1 MAIDKGVYAEG
12 GVSVV
17 CRDVG
22 REYRTSSGIVQA
34 LAGVD
39 GQFRRGEITAI
50 VGPSGSGK
58 STLLRI
64 LAALDRPS
72 SGSVQIDGWDIGALR
87 GDARRRLRLHNVGY
101 LFQNPADNLLGY
113 LTAAEHISFAAR
125 LRRVDPNQ
133 ELALLDRLGLTD
145 RAAHLPSQLS
155 GGEQQLVAFAAAV
168 VGRPAIVIADEPT
181 AELDAVSAAQVVEAV
196 GELRGVGVSLVIAT
210 HDPDVLAVADRLLEL
225 RHGLVERYV

>member
-1 MAIDKGVYAEG
+1 MAIDRGGYADEGVA
-12 GVSVV
+12 VV
-17 CRDVG
+17 CKDVG
-22 REYRTSSGIVQA
+22 REYRTSSGTVQA
-34 LAGVD
+34 LAGVN
-39 GQFRRGEITAI
+39 GEFRRGEIAVI

-72 SGSVQIDGWDIGALR
+72 SGSVHLDGRDVGALR
-87 GDARRRLRLHNVGY
+87 PDGRRRLRLHNVGY
-101 LFQNPADNLLGY
+101 LFQNPADNLLSY
-113 LTAAEHISFAAR
+113 LTAAEHIAFTAR
-125 LRRVDPNQ
+125 LRRAEPGQ
-133 ELALLDRLGLTD
+133 ALALLDRFGLAD
-145 RAAHLPSQLS
+145 RADHLPSQLS

-168 VGRPAIVIADEPT
+168 VGRPAVVIADEPT

-196 GELRGVGVSLVIAT
+196 GDLRSVGVGLVIAT